1 MIKPGYRT
9 SEFWFTLVSFL
20 FSGAFLLGV
29 INDNSQKED
38 LINETTKGLEALI
51 LIIGQL
57 AVLFRY
63 IKGRNE
69 IKKTVSNNN
78 SIEQAKPQ
86 SSFKEVQRF
95 ALGEAWKLLQLTTAS
110 VVQIIE
116 AIGSDLSNP
125 DKKALAMNLLT
136 SFYDKV
142 FVVVDIPFVPSIIE
156 PIIHKYIK
164 NILMIMVS
172 STIDATVT
180 IFRNTGV
187 FIKKEAGL

>member
-1 MIKPGYRT
+1 MLSQELIKA
-9 SEFWFTLVSFL
+9 EVE
-20 FSGAFLLGV
+20 
-29 INDNSQKED
+29 K
-38 LINETTKGLEALI
+38 LIN
-51 LIIGQL
+51 
-57 AVLFRY
+57 
-63 IKGRNE
+63 
-69 IKKTVSNNN
+69 N
-78 SIEQAKPQ
+78 SKDK
-86 SSFKEVQRF
+86 FKEVQRF

-142 FVVVDIPFVPSIIE
+142 FVVVDIPFVPSIVE

>member
-1 MIKPGYRT
+1 MLSQELIKA
-9 SEFWFTLVSFL
+9 EVE
-20 FSGAFLLGV
+20 
-29 INDNSQKED
+29 K
-38 LINETTKGLEALI
+38 LIN
-51 LIIGQL
+51 
-57 AVLFRY
+57 
-63 IKGRNE
+63 
-69 IKKTVSNNN
+69 N
-78 SIEQAKPQ
+78 SKDK
-86 SSFKEVQRF
+86 FKEVQRF